1 MRIAACTV
9 VAVVSLSLDALA
21 QPPAHA
27 HGKANAYAYGHAK
40 RSDFAA
46 NDFKIGLPSASDPS
60 PVAAAPGTSRGGGRA
75 ETPVV
80 QIELP
85 QPQATPGKKQIPD
98 CIAR

>member
-9 VAVVSLSLDALA
+9 VAVVGISLDAFG
-21 QPPAHA
+21 QPPAQAKGH
-27 HGKANAYAYGHAK
+27 AYAYGHAK